1 MNQRGMNQKAWWR
14 TKSLRARLLVF
25 SLPVS
30 VVLIIAVAKLW
41 TVVIA
46 GGSAGS
52 DFTERNTDALRGDV
66 AALGVFN
73 VVEPAK
79 SHYAAG
85 TLAVLDDHLDEADR
99 QFTEALA
106 RTEAPRSCSVRV
118 NLELVKETLG
128 DRAAGAFE
136 GPSAVGWYRSA
147 LDVVGAAPTGC
158 FSGSTDADLE
168 RRAVLDATVARLN
181 DKIAAA
187 SVAPPPPPPP
197 PDAPPPP
204 PPPTAASGST
214 PAVPDSRLRLNP
226 GVGDPL
232 DRLQQILRDAAAAQN
247 GG

>member
-1 MNQRGMNQKAWWR
+1 MNQSRMNQRGWWR
-14 TKSLRARLLVF
+14 TGSLRARLLVF
-25 SLPVS
+25 SAPVS
-30 VVLIIAVAKLW
+30 VVLIITLAKLW

-52 DFTERNTDALRGDV
+52 DFTERNTDGLRGDV
-66 AALGVFN
+66 AALSVLN

-79 SHYAAG
+79 SYYAAG

-99 QFTEALA
+99 QFTQALA
-106 RTEAPRSCSVRV
+106 RTEAAGSCAVRV

-128 DRAAGAFE
+128 DRAAAAFD
-136 GPSAVGWYRSA
+136 GSAVNWYRSA
-147 LDVVGAAPTGC
+147 LVVVGDAPAGC
-158 FSGSTDADLE
+158 FTGSTDADLD

-197 PDAPPPP
+197 PHAPPPPP
-204 PPPTAASGST
+204 PPPTAAGAA
-214 PAVPDSRLRLNP
+214 PASPDSRLRLNP